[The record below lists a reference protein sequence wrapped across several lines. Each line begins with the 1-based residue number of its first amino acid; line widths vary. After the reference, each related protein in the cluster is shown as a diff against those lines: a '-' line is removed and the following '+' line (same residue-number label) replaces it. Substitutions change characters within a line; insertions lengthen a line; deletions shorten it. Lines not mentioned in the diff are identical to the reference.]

1 MVKHNNIIPNIHCKK
16 KYLQSSRG
24 PLKVKLSL
32 NQAGKKKS
40 RRLTRDAKRAKQAPV
55 PLEKLRPV
63 VHCPTQKYSAKTRLG
78 RGFTLEELKAVKLH
92 PSYAQT
98 VGIAIDWRRRN
109 KSEQVMA
116 ENIKRLEEYK
126 ESLVI
131 LKKKG
136 DAAPADL
143 KIRGPIQPLVS
154 AVTTEIAMT
163 AVTDEMKKH
172 DAYTTMR
179 VARQETAIDGYRI
192 AVKNRKAKE

>member
-16 KYLQSSRG
+16 KWLQSSRG

-40 RRLTRDAKRAKQAPV
+40 RRIARAAKRAKVAPA
-55 PLEKLRPV
+55 PLERLRPV
-63 VHCPTQKYSAKTRLG
+63 VHCPTQKYSGKTRLG

-92 PSYAQT
+92 PSYAMT

-109 KSEQVMA
+109 HSEQVMA
-116 ENIKRLEEYK
+116 TNIARLTEYK
-126 ESLVI
+126 ANLVV
-131 LKKKG
+131 LKKG
-136 DAAPADL
+136 DVAPAQ
-143 KIRGPIQPLVS
+143 IVVNGTIQPPTKPTATAIEMMAVS
-154 AVTTEIAMT
+154 
-163 AVTDEMKKH
+163 DDMKKN

-179 VARQETAIDGYRI
+179 VARQETAIDGQRI